1 MGETTKIQWADR
13 TWSPWTGCAKVSPGC
28 DGCYAAHLMDTRMGR
43 VEWGE
48 PGAGEGTRSL
58 MSDSYW
64 RKLAQWE
71 REAVESGVSPLVFPS
86 LCDPF
91 DTAVA
96 PSWRRRF
103 VEAMEA
109 TPHVTYLLLT
119 KRIGNVR
126 KLTDPLRGERPL
138 PPNAWIGAT
147 FVNQDEWDRDWRK
160 LRDAQQLTGAAV
172 SFASFEPL
180 LGGIGFD
187 DEWLPDWLIAGGET
201 RQGAHAARPA
211 HPDWF
216 RAIRDAAARGGKA
229 FHFKQWGEWAPVGLA
244 RSNLLAAAGHVG
256 DLSCPPDYRIAGHGL
271 QPAELLRRVGKKAAG
286 RALDGVIHD
295 ARPVVGAAADVA
307 LGRHDGSQ
315 PSPAVRT
322 LNSSETPDNG

>member
-1 MGETTKIQWADR
+1 MAETTHISWADR

-28 DGCYAAHLMDTRMGR
+28 DGCYAAHLMDARMGR

-48 PGAGEGTRSL
+48 PGVGEGTRSL

-71 REAVESGVSPLVFPS
+71 REAVKAGVSPLVFPS

-91 DTAVA
+91 DTAVE
-96 PSWRRRF
+96 PLWRRRF
-103 VEAMEA
+103 IEAIEA

-126 KLTDPLRGERPL
+126 KLTDALRGERPL

-160 LRDAQQLTGAAV
+160 LRDAQQFTGALI

-180 LGGIGFD
+180 LGAIKFD
-187 DEWLPDWLIAGGET
+187 GDWLPDWVITGGET
-201 RQGAHAARPA
+201 DQGKHKARPTPSA
-211 HPDWF
+211 WF
-216 RAIRDAAARGGKA
+216 RSLRG
-229 FHFKQWGEWAPVGLA
+229 QC
-244 RSNLLAAAGHVG
+244 AAAGVAFHHKQNG
-256 DLSCPPDYRIAGHGL
+256 EFRDFTDDELRSGLAPDVITDDGWGMVRI
-271 QPAELLRRVGKKAAG
+271 GKKAAG
-286 RALDGVIHD
+286 RTLDGAIHD
-295 ARPVVGAAADVA
+295 ARPEA
-307 LGRHDGSQ
+307 RPHD
-315 PSPAVRT
+315 
-322 LNSSETPDNG
+322 

>member
-1 MGETTKIQWADR
+1 MGETTHISWCDR

-58 MSDSYW
+58 MSDAYW
-64 RKLAQWE
+64 RKLGQWE
-71 REAVESGVSPLVFPS
+71 REAVKTGVSPLVFPS

-91 DTAVA
+91 DTAVD
-96 PSWRRRF
+96 PLWRRRF
-103 VEAMEA
+103 VQAIEA

-126 KLTDPLRGERPL
+126 KLTDALRGERIL
-138 PPNAWIGAT
+138 PPNVWIGAS

-160 LRDAQQLTGAAV
+160 LRDAQQMHGLRI

-180 LGGIGFD
+180 LGEIEFD
-187 DEWLPDWLIAGGET
+187 GEWLPDWLIAGGET
-201 RQGAHAARPA
+201 TQGAHAARPA

-216 RAIRDAAARGGKA
+216 RAIRDAAARAGKT
-229 FHFKQWGEWAPVGLA
+229 FHFKQWGEWTPGENVERQRGVVQTAAWLDGQFMLDSESLA
-244 RSNLLAAAGHVG
+244 DTDGRIDDEP
-256 DLSCPPDYRIAGHGL
+256 DLY
-271 QPAELLRRVGKKAAG
+271 RVGKEAAG

-295 ARPVVGAAADVA
+295 ARPDRLYAEY
-307 LGRHDGSQ
+307 LGSGQ
-315 PSPAVRT
+315 P
-322 LNSSETPDNG
+322 